1 MQFADVLGQ
10 ASIKDV
16 LFRFGQSQRIPHAL
30 LFLGPEGSGTLPMA
44 LAFAQQLLCEVAR
57 SQRWVRRMLSLSKS
71 CQMDPPGSPL
81 LLSYSRCQN

>member
-44 LAFAQQLLCEVAR
+44 LAFAQQLLCESPGPNGGCGECSHCRKAAK
-57 SQRWVRRMLSLSKS
+57 W
-71 CQMDPPGSPL
+71 DPPGSPL